1 MMQRTGILG
10 ITGYTGYELLRLVEA
25 HPSLELSLGVAGS
38 SAGSRLTESWPGL
51 NGLLDISVD
60 ELDPALIAERCDVV
74 FLALPHGHAASLA
87 PGLVEAGVRVVD
99 LGADFRL
106 RNPSTNQQCQST
118 QEIHDR

>member
-51 NGLLDISVD
+51 NGLLDVVRSVD
-60 ELDPALIAERCDVV
+60 
-74 FLALPHGHAASLA
+74 
-87 PGLVEAGVRVVD
+87 PGIIDQG
-99 LGADFRL
+99 RL
-106 RNPSTNQQCQST
+106 RIGASSLI
-118 QEIHDR
+118 ESLI